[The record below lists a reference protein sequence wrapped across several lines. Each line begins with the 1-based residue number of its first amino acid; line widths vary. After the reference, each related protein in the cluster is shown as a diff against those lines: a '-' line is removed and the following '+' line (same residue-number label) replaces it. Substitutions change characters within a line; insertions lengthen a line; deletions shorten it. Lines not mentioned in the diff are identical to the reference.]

1 MNTIEKDGKEYIA
14 ISLDGLR
21 NAMCYVE
28 NKPELKDLLNTLFEY
43 EQKNVTERI
52 KTFED
57 ACKELEDNHPF
68 VIQYREIFNNFLNGA
83 SERNSCD
90 IVAYLKL
97 RIICTALNDGWMPKF
112 EAGEYRYYPFLVL
125 CTKDEIENIDENK
138 KKDLFSTDSGFV
150 YAYTDFDF
158 GSTSVFI
165 GSYLVLKTREL
176 AEYCC
181 KQFIDLWID
190 FYLTQK

>member
-68 VIQYREIFNNFLNGA
+68 VIQYREIFNNFLKVLILQYF
-83 SERNSCD
+83 C
-90 IVAYLKL
+90 KL
-97 RIICTALNDGWMPKF
+97 TL
-112 EAGEYRYYPFLVL
+112 Y
-125 CTKDEIENIDENK
+125 
-138 KKDLFSTDSGFV
+138 
-150 YAYTDFDF
+150 
-158 GSTSVFI
+158 
-165 GSYLVLKTREL
+165 
-176 AEYCC
+176 
-181 KQFIDLWID
+181 
-190 FYLTQK
+190 